1 MGRVMPIPPSKGRV
15 MGRVMGY
22 CGGVAN
28 APGGAWG
35 VALWASRGRVLSHS
49 CNACPTHTH
58 PPTHKRSAS
67 PRYKRP
73 LNPPIWVR
81 EQRFP
86 YGRYTLCMH
95 LRGQR

>member
-35 VALWASRGRVLSHS
+35 WRYGPLAGAYSHTHVTH
-49 CNACPTHTH
+49 APRIHTH
-58 PPTHKRSAS
+58 PHTSEAQAPDTSD
-67 PRYKRP
+67 P
-73 LNPPIWVR
+73 
-81 EQRFP
+81 
-86 YGRYTLCMH
+86 
-95 LRGQR
+95 